1 MAGDI
6 IANAEVM
13 CVAAALAR
21 PAMFDRIS
29 DGFGSADLRDPW
41 LRTVFA
47 ALERIAAESDA
58 PSFESG
64 RVALAMGASPFDGEV
79 LARIDQLAACFSST
93 LGLDAAVKTVKAA
106 AVQRQLAAAAAAI
119 GELAQKA
126 KLASIGDAVAESERM
141 LQEISIGPRASADV
155 SLKAGF
161 NAIVA
166 ECKDKRDGKPDPNPL
181 MPTGI
186 TMLDGVLK
194 GLRPGFM
201 HIIGARPKVGKTAL
215 AVQMALAVMLAGR
228 GVVYQSTE
236 VQTLDVHKRAV
247 GNLARVRAEA
257 FDSYGM
263 PDHDEVSRMLQVG
276 PTAAT
281 LGRWMLAFDDPQL
294 NIAKLARNVRRYKRM
309 SGAPPLGLVV
319 FDQIND
325 AAHVGN
331 VERRDL
337 QIAQISGDFR
347 DLLRE
352 WNVPGLLL
360 CQLSRGLE
368 SRPNKRPLPSDLRDS
383 GALEAQA
390 GVVMFLYRDVVHNE
404 KTKMPHLAEIAVAL
418 NRRGPTGT
426 AYAKWDGQLQRFDD
440 VPASWGP
447 PSSWEL

>member
-6 IANAEVM
+6 IANAETM

-21 PAMFDRIS
+21 PHLFDRIA
-29 DGFGSADLRDPW
+29 DGFGVDDIRDPW
-41 LRTVFA
+41 LRTVFG

-58 PSFESG
+58 PSFEPG
-64 RVALAMGASPFDGEV
+64 RVALAMGASPFDAEV
-79 LARIDQLAACFSST
+79 VARVDTLAGCFSSAM
-93 LGLDAAVKTVKAA
+93 GLDAAVKVVKAA
-106 AVQRQLAAAAAAI
+106 SVQRKLAAAAAAI
-119 GELAQKA
+119 AELAQKA
-126 KLASIGDAVAESERM
+126 KLASIADAVAESERL

-155 SLKAGF
+155 SLRAGF

-181 MPTGI
+181 LPTGVS
-186 TMLDGVLK
+186 MLDDVLK

-201 HIIGARPKVGKTAL
+201 HILGARPKVGKTAL
-215 AVQMALAVMLAGR
+215 AVQMALAVMLSGR

-236 VQTLDVHKRAV
+236 VQTIDVHKRAV

-263 PDHDEVSRMLQVG
+263 PDDTEVSRLVQAG

-281 LGRWMLAFDDPQL
+281 LGRWMLAFDDPKL

-309 SGAPPLGLVV
+309 ADAPPLGLVV

-325 AAHVGN
+325 AEHVGN

-337 QIAQISGDFR
+337 QISQISGDFR

-360 CQLSRGLE
+360 CQLSRTLE
-368 SRPNKRPLPSDLRDS
+368 SRPNKRPMPSDLRDS

-390 GVVMFLYRDVVHNE
+390 GVVMFLYRDVVHNPN
-404 KTKMPHLAEIAVAL
+404 TQMPHLAEIAVAL
-418 NRRGPTGT
+418 NRRGPTGI
-426 AYAKWDGQLQRFDD
+426 AYAKWDGTTQRFDD

-447 PSSWEL
+447 SSSWGL